1 LENFWLNLISIT
13 LLLLL
18 LIINFLI
25 IMMMVD
31 LRAELI
37 MVYKD

>member
-1 LENFWLNLISIT
+1 LEIFWLNLISIT

-37 MVYKD
+37 MVSKD